1 MTLPT
6 GYKITAISIT
16 LNSLTHLSLR
26 NTLHINQAKSMI
38 INILNLC
45 LLDQAT
51 KWLAYQSLLPP
62 LPLLQWILTFNKGFS
77 FNIGAEL
84 HLILLIFLQTSIWL
98 YVWRSFVATPIRTL
112 VTAGFL
118 SNLLDRFTYGGV
130 LDFIYLKTPLLHLPF
145 IFNLA
150 DVYIFIASIL
160 IIFDYY
166 AKTRQKAGNT
176 V

>member
-1 MTLPT
+1 
-6 GYKITAISIT
+6 
-16 LNSLTHLSLR
+16 
-26 NTLHINQAKSMI
+26 MI
-38 INILNLC
+38 IKILNLC

-51 KWLAYQSLLPP
+51 KWLAYHSSLPQ
-62 LPLLQWILTFNKGFS
+62 LPLLQWTLTFNKGCS

-84 HLILLIFLQTSIWL
+84 HLILLIFLQISIWL
-98 YVWRSFVATPIRTL
+98 YIWRSFAATPVRTL

-130 LDFIYLKTPLLHLPF
+130 VDFIYLKTPMLHLPF

-150 DVYIFIASIL
+150 DVYISLASIL
-160 IIFDYY
+160 IIFDCYE
-166 AKTRQKAGNT
+166 KTKLKAGNT